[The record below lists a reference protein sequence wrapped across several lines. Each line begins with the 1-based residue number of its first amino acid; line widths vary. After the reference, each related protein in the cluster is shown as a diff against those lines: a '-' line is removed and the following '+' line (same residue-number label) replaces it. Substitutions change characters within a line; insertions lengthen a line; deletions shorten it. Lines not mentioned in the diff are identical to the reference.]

1 MTQCGWHVSS
11 SLSGSFPSMHLLT
24 SFFMPGCK
32 KQNNKTQ
39 TPSFFF
45 FQHCIQHSVKIT
57 VAPNTLNEY
66 AFMVQQ
72 PPESLS
78 CRCKKVI
85 LKQWEK
91 ETTSFYPFLKDIF
104 EGELF
109 QRVLFTVFIA
119 T

>member
-1 MTQCGWHVSS
+1 MCVMTQCGWHVSS
-11 SLSGSFPSMHLLT
+11 SLFGSFPSTHLLT

-32 KQNNKTQ
+32 KQHNKTQ

-57 VAPNTLNEY
+57 VASNALNEY

-72 PPESLS
+72 APESLS

-85 LKQWEK
+85 FEATGKTNHKFL
-91 ETTSFYPFLKDIF
+91 PFPQGHF
-104 EGELF
+104 
-109 QRVLFTVFIA
+109 
-119 T
+119 

>member
-1 MTQCGWHVSS
+1 MTQRGWRVSS
-11 SLSGSFPSMHLLT
+11 SLFGSFPSTHLLT
-24 SFFMPGCK
+24 PFFMPGCR

-45 FQHCIQHSVKIT
+45 FQHCSQCSVKIT
-57 VAPNTLNEY
+57 VAPNALNEY

-78 CRCKKVI
+78 RRCKKVI

-91 ETTSFYPFLKDIF
+91 
-104 EGELF
+104 
-109 QRVLFTVFIA
+109 
-119 T
+119 